1 MASKSK
7 QKGNRFERECVDIAI
22 GKGLSSKR
30 AWGSDGRS
38 MGQNEQVDLMVEK
51 YKVQCK
57 VRKRVAKWL
66 KPTEEVH
73 IQLVKEDRGQIYVI
87 QRYEEWLEMVSFLSQ
102 VKSRE

>member
-22 GKGLSSKR
+22 EKGLSSKR

-57 VRKRVAKWL
+57 VTQNTL
-66 KPTEEVH
+66 TMYYN
-73 IQLVKEDRGQIYVI
+73 DGGNGTGGS
-87 QRYEEWLEMVSFLSQ
+87 MV
-102 VKSRE
+102 VMEIAV